1 MIRRRPARDRFG
13 VASFGRRVPRVNSA
27 AIRAEVESIQKISVL
42 DLEDFSDAQEDVLNK
57 RDISKHPI
65 PLHPERTVVDSPV
78 SQMSKK
84 SFALWRRDH

>member
-42 DLEDFSDAQEDVLNK
+42 DLEDFSDANEDMTAHSETNNHHLGNRV
-57 RDISKHPI
+57 IEPA
-65 PLHPERTVVDSPV
+65 V
-78 SQMSKK
+78 SSGSRK